1 MADPSLPTQLPIFPL
16 PNVVLFP
23 GVLLPLHIF
32 EPRYRQMT
40 SDAEA
45 ADGLI
50 GMTLIRPGNSPM
62 QQHAPVFEV
71 GCAGRITRLQELP
84 DGRYNFV
91 LEGTRRFRIKREVDT
106 GRLYRVVEPEWLPEP
121 DPEALSPEARGALEQ
136 AAEHLRL
143 KTLDL
148 ARVSVPDQV
157 ENLRQ
162 QIARLD
168 PVDLSAQ
175 LAFGLNCG
183 VVEKQG
189 ILETEGPLERIEL
202 LIRVMEFQRAEQT
215 AGGGPQTLN

>member
-1 MADPSLPTQLPIFPL
+1 MPEPALPTHLPIFPL

-40 SDAEA
+40 TDAVA
-45 ADGLI
+45 GDGLI
-50 GMTLIRPGNSPM
+50 GLTLIRPGNTPM
-62 QQHAPVFEV
+62 QQRAPLFEV

-84 DGRYNFV
+84 DGRFNFV
-91 LEGTRRFRIKREVDT
+91 LEGVRRFRVLRELDT
-106 GRLYRVVEPEWLPEP
+106 DRLYRVVAAEWLEEP
-121 DPEALSPEARGALEQ
+121 DPEALSTEASEALER

-143 KTLDL
+143 KTLEL
-148 ARVSVPDQV
+148 ARASVPDQV

-168 PVDLSAQ
+168 PIDLAAQ

-189 ILETEGPLERIEL
+189 MLETDGALERIEL
-202 LIRVMEFQRAEQT
+202 LIRVMEFQRAEHA
-215 AGGGPQTLN
+215 AGGGSQSVN